1 MFQWKQKEI
10 FKTKF
15 DAYDFN
21 HLSHARVAVSFDILL
36 RYLKHLGY
44 EITYVRNFTHV
55 DDKIIKRANETGEDP
70 LLLSNHFCDE
80 YNVDMVDLQCET
92 PSKEPHVS
100 EHLNEIKNMITQI
113 INNGYA
119 YKVNDDV
126 FYIVDKGPNYGM
138 LSRQRLEH
146 NRVVERVVVD
156 SRKREPSWD
165 NPWDPGS
172 PGWHIECS
180 AMSACYLTHKFDI
193 HGGGI
198 DLIFPHHENEIAQSW
213 AADHESRVNYWMHN
227 GHATF
232 SLFAR
237 SLSCPLQISTKLLN
251 LTARELIRCYLY
263 FGLFKIVKMLP
274 LLQAEA
280 KKNEKVPQ
288 IKKATKE
295 CIKKLNVE
303 WYSPRGLKICEHF
316 FKDVEEE
323 NAENSIVAIDSINIG
338 SGERSWKS
346 FAHLRIIIL

>member
-1 MFQWKQKEI
+1 MCQQKEI

-21 HLSHARVAVSFDILL
+21 HLGHARAAVSFDILL

-44 EITYVRNFTHV
+44 EITYVRNFTDV
-55 DDKIIKRANETGEDP
+55 DDKIIKRANETREDP

-156 SRKREPSWD
+156 SRKR
-165 NPWDPGS
+165 NPTNFALWKVLNQASLVGTTL
-172 PGWHIECS
+172 GILEV
-180 AMSACYLTHKFDI
+180 L
-193 HGGGI
+193 GG
-198 DLIFPHHENEIAQSW
+198 
-213 AADHESRVNYWMHN
+213 
-227 GHATF
+227 T
-232 SLFAR
+232 
-237 SLSCPLQISTKLLN
+237 LN
-251 LTARELIRCYLY
+251 A
-263 FGLFKIVKMLP
+263 V
-274 LLQAEA
+274 Q
-280 KKNEKVPQ
+280 
-288 IKKATKE
+288 
-295 CIKKLNVE
+295 
-303 WYSPRGLKICEHF
+303 
-316 FKDVEEE
+316 
-323 NAENSIVAIDSINIG
+323 
-338 SGERSWKS
+338 
-346 FAHLRIIIL
+346 